1 MGYNYLGMNQI
12 LNNKN
17 LAKKALFVFYLILAI
32 GIFAA
37 NGPFVL
43 ADNFSSLP
51 YVPGGP
57 HPGDI
62 KGVPDLISYI
72 YNLAFWLVGLAV
84 FVQVIRGGLL
94 IFFFAAGNASKIS
107 EGRSMIFNAVIG
119 FVLLVAAYLILNVIN
134 PDLVK
139 NTFNF
144 GGQVNP

>member
-1 MGYNYLGMNQI
+1 MNQI

-17 LAKKALFVFYLILAI
+17 LAKKVLFAFYLITII
-32 GIFAA
+32 GIIAA
-37 NGPFVL
+37 YSPL
-43 ADNFSSLP
+43 AMADNFSSLP

-57 HPGDI
+57 RPGDI
-62 KGVPDLISYI
+62 KGVSDLISYI

-107 EGRSMIFNAVIG
+107 EGRAMIFNSVIG

>member
-1 MGYNYLGMNQI
+1 MNQI
-12 LNNKN
+12 LSNKN
-17 LAKKALFVFYLILAI
+17 LAKKTLFIFYLIAVVGIIAASSPLA
-32 GIFAA
+32 
-37 NGPFVL
+37 L
-43 ADNFSSLP
+43 ADDFSRLP

-57 HPGDI
+57 KPSEI

-107 EGRSMIFNAVIG
+107 EGRAMIFNAVIG

-144 GGQVNP
+144 GGQMNP